1 MLTSVV
7 KDVTIYAAANSGT
20 AILSLLLVP
29 LYSYKLSPSEFG
41 VYSLVVMLYGLL
53 AIFSDGGMTNAF
65 ARYYFD
71 EANIRSTEHLIEYR
85 ERLLSTGLSVTAASS
100 VVVSSLCYIGA
111 EFVSHTGFA
120 AAAAP

>member
-1 MLTSVV
+1 MLASVV

-20 AILSLLLVP
+20 ALLSLLLVP

-41 VYSLVVMLYGLL
+41 VYSLVVTLYGLL

-71 EANIRSTEHLIEYR
+71 ETNIQSTDYLIEFR
-85 ERLLSTGLSVTAASS
+85 ERLLSTGLSVTVATS
-100 VVVSSLCYIGA
+100 VVLSSACYVA
-111 EFVSHTGFA
+111 
-120 AAAAP
+120 